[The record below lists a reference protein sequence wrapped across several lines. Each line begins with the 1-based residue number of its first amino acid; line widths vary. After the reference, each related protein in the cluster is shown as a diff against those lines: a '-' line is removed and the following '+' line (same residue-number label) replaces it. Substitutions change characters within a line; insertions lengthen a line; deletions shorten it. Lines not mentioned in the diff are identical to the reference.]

1 MARRSTAS
9 NRYADAVFDVAAED
23 GSFDLWLR
31 ELSEVEALL
40 ADPMA
45 TQVLYN
51 PVIPADR
58 KQAIVDAARP
68 GLSPQV
74 GRFIGL
80 LIIRGRLDSLAQI
93 IERLRDRIDEQ
104 RGVEVATVTT
114 AVPIGSGERELL
126 SARLSQRFGK
136 RIQLQERVDPAVLGG
151 VVAQV
156 GDQIL
161 DGSVRGR
168 LERLRR
174 ALAEGT

>member
-1 MARRSTAS
+1 MARRGSAA
-9 NRYADAVFDVAAED
+9 NRYADAVFAVAGEA

-40 ADPMA
+40 ADPLA
-45 TQVLYN
+45 AQVLYN

-58 KQAIVDAARP
+58 KRAIVAAARP
-68 GLSPQV
+68 GLSPPV
-74 GRFIGL
+74 DRFVGL
-80 LIIRGRLDSLAQI
+80 LIDRGRLDWLGRI
-93 IERLRDRIDEQ
+93 IERLRSRIDEQ

-114 AVPIGSGERELL
+114 AVPLASGQRELL
-126 SARLSQRFGK
+126 AGRLSERFGK
-136 RIQLQERVDPAVLGG
+136 RIQLQERVDPALLGG

-174 ALAEGT
+174 ALAEGR

>member
-1 MARRSTAS
+1 MARRSAAA
-9 NRYADAVFDVAAED
+9 NRFAAAVFDVAAEN

-31 ELSEVEALL
+31 ELSEVEMLL

-45 TQVLYN
+45 AQVLNN
-51 PVIPADR
+51 PVIPAER
-58 KQAIVDAARP
+58 KRAIVTAARP

-80 LIIRGRLDSLAQI
+80 LIDRGRLDWLGQI
-93 IERLRDRIDEQ
+93 IERLRARVDEL
-104 RGVEVATVTT
+104 RGVETATVTT
-114 AVPIGSGERELL
+114 AVPLGAGEREVL
-126 SARLSQRFGK
+126 ATRLSQQFGK
-136 RIQLQERVDPAVLGG
+136 RIQLSERVDPGLIGG

-174 ALAEGT
+174 VLAGG